1 MGHILRWK
9 FINLKKCNLSMST
22 KIYIIEDEPLIAET
36 IKTALEKEGYTIVG
50 ITDNAKE
57 ALFDIDDLHPDII
70 LVDITLEGKMDGI
83 EMVEHLKK
91 KSDIPFIYLTSHS
104 DDKTLERVKLTDPA
118 GFIVK
123 PFNEK
128 TLKSNIELA
137 LYKTKVQ
144 KQSVSSNE
152 EFNSFFVK
160 NKGEL
165 IKIELDDI
173 LYLEAFDNY
182 CNLYTSNQKHLISH
196 TLKSVEEKLPQ
207 QQFIRVH
214 RSFVIN
220 VTKIKSLQDGY
231 IFIEKNKIPLSASN
245 KDELMKYINLL

>member
-1 MGHILRWK
+1 
-9 FINLKKCNLSMST
+9 MST

-36 IKTALEKEGYTIVG
+36 IKTALQKVGYTIIG
-50 ITDNAKE
+50 MTDNGKE
-57 ALFDIDDLHPDII
+57 ALFDIDQLHPDLI

-91 KSDIPFIYLTSHS
+91 KSDVPFIFLTSHS
-104 DDKTLERVKLTDPA
+104 DDTTLERVKQTDPA

-137 LYKTKVQ
+137 LYKNKVH

-152 EFNSFFVK
+152 EMNSFFVK

-165 IKIELDDI
+165 IKIELEDI

-182 CNLYTSNQKHLISH
+182 CTLYTTSQKHLISH

-207 QQFIRVH
+207 HKFIRVH
-214 RSFVIN
+214 RSYVIN
-220 VTKIKSLQDGY
+220 VSKIKSLQDGY
-231 IFIEKNKIPLSASN
+231 IFIEKHKVPMSASN
-245 KDELMKYINLL
+245 KDELMKHIHLL

>member
-1 MGHILRWK
+1 
-9 FINLKKCNLSMST
+9 MST

-50 ITDNAKE
+50 MTDNGKE
-57 ALFDIDDLHPDII
+57 ALFDIEELQPDLI

-83 EMVEHLKK
+83 ELVEHLKK
-91 KSDIPFIYLTSHS
+91 KSDVPYIFLTSHS
-104 DDKTLERVKLTDPA
+104 DDQTLERVKQTDPA

-128 TLKSNIELA
+128 TLKSNIEIA
-137 LYKTKVQ
+137 LYKNKIQ
-144 KQSVSSNE
+144 KQSVSTNE
-152 EFNSFFVK
+152 EMNSFFVK

-173 LYLEAFDNY
+173 LYIEAFDNY
-182 CNLYTSNQKHLISH
+182 CNLYTTSQKHLISH

-207 QQFIRVH
+207 HKFIRVH
-214 RSFVIN
+214 RSYVIN
-220 VTKIKSLQDGY
+220 VSKIKSLQDGY
-231 IFIEKNKIPLSASN
+231 IFIDKAKVPMSASN
-245 KDELMKYINLL
+245 KDELMKHINLL

>member
-1 MGHILRWK
+1 
-9 FINLKKCNLSMST
+9 MST

-36 IKTALEKEGYTIVG
+36 IKTALQKVGYTIIG
-50 ITDNAKE
+50 MTDNGKE
-57 ALFDIDDLHPDII
+57 ALFDIDQLHPDLI

-83 EMVEHLKK
+83 EMIEHLKK
-91 KSDIPFIYLTSHS
+91 KSDVPFIFLTSHS
-104 DDKTLERVKLTDPA
+104 DDTTLERVKQTDPA

-137 LYKTKVQ
+137 LYKNKVH

-152 EFNSFFVK
+152 EMNSFFVK

-165 IKIELDDI
+165 IKIELEDI

-182 CNLYTSNQKHLISH
+182 CTLYTTNQKHLISH

-207 QQFIRVH
+207 HKFIRVH
-214 RSFVIN
+214 RSYVIN
-220 VTKIKSLQDGY
+220 VSKIKSLQDGY
-231 IFIEKNKIPLSASN
+231 IFIEKYKVPMSASN
-245 KDELMKYINLL
+245 KDELMKHIHLL

>member
-1 MGHILRWK
+1 
-9 FINLKKCNLSMST
+9 MST

-36 IKTALEKEGYTIVG
+36 IKTALEKVGYTIVG
-50 ITDNAKE
+50 MTDNGKE
-57 ALFDIDDLHPDII
+57 ALFDIEQLYPDLI

-91 KSDIPFIYLTSHS
+91 KIDVPFIFLTSHS
-104 DDKTLERVKLTDPA
+104 DDNTLERVKQTNPA

-137 LYKTKVQ
+137 LYKNKIQ
-144 KQSVSSNE
+144 QQSITSNE
-152 EFNSFFVK
+152 EINSFFVK

-173 LYLEAFDNY
+173 MYLEAFDNY
-182 CNLYTSNQKHLISH
+182 CNLYTSSQKHLISH
-196 TLKSVEEKLPQ
+196 TLKSVEEKLPSHK
-207 QQFIRVH
+207 FIRVH

-220 VTKIKSLQDGY
+220 VSKIKSLQDGY
-231 IFIEKNKIPLSASN
+231 IFIKKNKIPMSASN
-245 KDELMKYINLL
+245 KEVLMKHINLL

>member
-1 MGHILRWK
+1 
-9 FINLKKCNLSMST
+9 MST

-36 IKTALEKEGYTIVG
+36 IKTALEKEGYVIVG
-50 ITDNAKE
+50 MTDNGKE
-57 ALFDIDDLHPDII
+57 ALFDIEHLQPDLI

-83 EMVEHLKK
+83 EMVEHLRKK
-91 KSDIPFIYLTSHS
+91 IEIPYIFLTSHS
-104 DDKTLERVKLTDPA
+104 DDNTLERVKQTNPA

-137 LYKTKVQ
+137 LYKNKIQQQTIT
-144 KQSVSSNE
+144 SSE
-152 EFNSFFVK
+152 EVNSFFVK

-182 CNLYTSNQKHLISH
+182 CNLYTSTQKHLISH
-196 TLKSVEEKLPQ
+196 TLKSVEEKLPAHK
-207 QQFIRVH
+207 FIRVH

-220 VTKIKSLQDGY
+220 VSKIKSLQDGY
-231 IFIEKNKIPLSASN
+231 IFIEKNKVPMSASN
-245 KDELMKYINLL
+245 KEELMKHINLL

>member
-1 MGHILRWK
+1 
-9 FINLKKCNLSMST
+9 MST

-36 IKTALEKEGYTIVG
+36 IKTVLEKAGYSIVG
-50 ITDNAKE
+50 MTDNAKE
-57 ALFDIDDLHPDII
+57 ALFDIEALQPDLI

-83 EMVEHLKK
+83 EMAGHLKK

-104 DDKTLERVKLTDPA
+104 DEKTLERVKQTDPA

-128 TLKSNIELA
+128 TLQSNIEIA
-137 LYKTKVQ
+137 LYKNKVQ

-152 EFNSFFVK
+152 ELNSFFVK

-165 IKIELDDI
+165 IKIELDEI

-182 CNLYTSNQKHLISH
+182 CNLYTATHKHLISH
-196 TLKSVEEKLPQ
+196 SLKSVEEKLPQ
-207 QQFIRVH
+207 HKFIRVH
-214 RSFVIN
+214 RSYVIN
-220 VTKIKSLQDGY
+220 VSKIKSLQDGY
-231 IFIEKNKIPLSASN
+231 IFIEKNKIPISASN
-245 KDELMKYINLL
+245 KDELMKHINLL

>member
-1 MGHILRWK
+1 
-9 FINLKKCNLSMST
+9 MST

-36 IKTALEKEGYTIVG
+36 IKTALEKVGYAIVG
-50 ITDNAKE
+50 MTDNGKE
-57 ALFDIDDLHPDII
+57 ALFDIDQLQPDLI

-91 KSDIPFIYLTSHS
+91 KSDVPFIFLTSHS
-104 DDKTLERVKLTDPA
+104 DDNTLERVKQTDPA

-128 TLKSNIELA
+128 TLKSNIEIA
-137 LYKTKVQ
+137 LYKNKVQ

-152 EFNSFFVK
+152 EINSFFVK

-182 CNLYTSNQKHLISH
+182 CNLYTSSQKHLISH

-207 QQFIRVH
+207 HKFIRVH
-214 RSFVIN
+214 RSYVIN
-220 VTKIKSLQDGY
+220 VSKIKSLQDGY
-231 IFIEKNKIPLSASN
+231 IFIEKNKVPMSASN
-245 KDELMKYINLL
+245 KEELMKRINLL

>member
-1 MGHILRWK
+1 
-9 FINLKKCNLSMST
+9 MSI

-36 IKTALEKEGYTIVG
+36 IKTALEKVGYTIVG
-50 ITDNAKE
+50 MTDNGKE
-57 ALFDIDDLHPDII
+57 ALFDIEELEPDLI

-83 EMVEHLKK
+83 EMVEHLRK
-91 KSDIPFIYLTSHS
+91 KSEVPFIFLTSHS
-104 DDKTLERVKLTDPA
+104 DDNTLERVKQTDPA

-128 TLKSNIELA
+128 TLKSNIEIA
-137 LYKTKVQ
+137 LYKNRVQ
-144 KQSVSSNE
+144 KQTVSANE
-152 EFNSFFVK
+152 EMNSFFVK

-173 LYLEAFDNY
+173 LYLEALDNY
-182 CNLYTSNQKHLISH
+182 CTLYTSTQKHLISH

-207 QQFIRVH
+207 HKFIRVH

-220 VTKIKSLQDGY
+220 VSKIKSLQDGY
-231 IFIEKNKIPLSASN
+231 IFIQKSKIPISASN
-245 KDELMKYINLL
+245 KDELMKHINLL